1 MIEIDRRIRAKEFMQ
16 LLSIGKD
23 KFYNMINT
31 GDIQQPI
38 RLSDKDV
45 FWYSSYVKNKV
56 EEHKPKSDIVAHN

>member
-1 MIEIDRRIRAKEFMQ
+1 MQ

-56 EEHKPKSDIVAHN
+56 EEHKPKSDIVPHN